1 MFSSA
6 PIKRR
11 LVGIIL
17 LTSGAVLLLTL
28 ATFSTYEFLT
38 FRQSTAVNLSVM
50 AEIVASN
57 STAALAF
64 SDEAAASEILG
75 ALKANPHI
83 VAAGLY
89 DENGKLFSKYPETIN
104 VQSLPLTPEG
114 DGSRF
119 EQGSLITFKPV
130 MMNQK
135 RLGTLYLQSDLKLMW
150 ARFRL
155 YGLVAL
161 LVIGASFVLAYTLSR
176 GLQRQISLPILAL
189 TKTAKAIA
197 EDRDYSVR
205 AEKLAEG
212 EFGLL
217 TDAFNNMLTEI
228 HNGTRALGE
237 SEERFRSAMHNSAIG
252 MALVSPD
259 GRWLNVNNALCKML
273 GYSSSELLTKDLQ
286 AVINADDL
294 VHELGERGR
303 LLNKEIEAY
312 RLEARCFHKSGAVV
326 WVDMSV
332 SLVCEEDG
340 PPLYLIAQIQ
350 DISDRKRDEE
360 LLRKLNTELERRVE
374 ERTAKLNEANKELES
389 FSYSV
394 SHDLRAPL
402 RAIDG
407 FSRILVEEHE
417 KNLNADGLRVLQV
430 IRTNTQKMGRLI
442 DDMLAFS
449 RLGRK
454 SIDRRPIDFDELV
467 REVRT
472 EIDTPANVEV
482 KVDSLPPSSGDRAL
496 IRQVVTNLLSNAA
509 KYSRKNGSPKVEV
522 GGYSE
527 NGENIYFVK
536 DNGVGFDMAY
546 SNKLFGVFQRL
557 HGPEEFEG
565 TGVGLAIVQR
575 IIQRHGG
582 RVWANGKVNE
592 GATFYFTLPKEHS
605 KNVELTQP

>member
-1 MFSSA
+1 MFSAA

-38 FRQSTAVNLSVM
+38 FRQTTAGNLSLM
-50 AEIVASN
+50 GEIVASN

-64 SDEAAASEILG
+64 SDQEAATEILG

-89 DENGKLFSKYPETIN
+89 DENGKLFSKYPETISFE
-104 VQSLPLTPEG
+104 SLPATPEG

-119 EQGSLITFKPV
+119 EQSSLITFKPV
-130 MMNQK
+130 VMNSK
-135 RLGTLYLQSDLKLMW
+135 RLGTLYLKSDLKLMW

-176 GLQRQISLPILAL
+176 GLQRQISQPILAL

-197 EDRDYSVR
+197 EDQDYSVR
-205 AEKLAEG
+205 AEKLSDG

-259 GRWLNVNNALCKML
+259 GRWLNVNSALCKML
-273 GYSSSELLTKDLQ
+273 GYTTNELLSKDLQ
-286 AVINADDL
+286 SVIHAEDL
-294 VHELGERGR
+294 VQELGDRGR
-303 LLNKEIEAY
+303 LLNKETESY
-312 RLEARCFHKSGAVV
+312 RLEARYFNKSGAVV

-340 PPLYLIAQIQ
+340 TPLYLIAQIQ

-360 LLRKLNTELERRVE
+360 LLRKLNSELERRVE
-374 ERTAKLNEANKELES
+374 ERTSKLNEVNKELES

-407 FSRILVEEHE
+407 FSRILAEEHE
-417 KNLNADGLRVLQV
+417 KNLNADALRVLQV

-467 REVRT
+467 REVQT
-472 EIDTPANVEV
+472 ELDTPKNVEV
-482 KVDSLPPSSGDRAL
+482 KVESLPPSSGDRAL

-509 KYSRKNGSPKVEV
+509 KYSRKSGSPKVEV

-605 KNVELTQP
+605 KNVELT

>member
-1 MFSSA
+1 M
-6 PIKRR
+6 
-11 LVGIIL
+11 
-17 LTSGAVLLLTL
+17 LLTL

-38 FRQSTAVNLSVM
+38 FRQTTAGNLSVM
-50 AEIVASN
+50 GEIVASN

-64 SDEAAASEILG
+64 SDQEAATEILG

-89 DENGKLFSKYPETIN
+89 DENGKLFSRYPETIAN
-104 VQSLPLTPEG
+104 DSLPVSPES

-119 EQGSLITFKPV
+119 EGANLITVKPV
-130 MMNQK
+130 VLNSK
-135 RLGTLYLQSDLKLMW
+135 RLGTLYLKSDLKLMW

-155 YGLVAL
+155 YGLVAVF
-161 LVIGASFVLAYTLSR
+161 VIGASFVLAYTLSR
-176 GLQRQISLPILAL
+176 GLQRQISQPILAL
-189 TKTAKAIA
+189 TKTARAIA
-197 EDRDYSVR
+197 EHQDYSVR
-205 AEKLAEG
+205 AEKLGEG

-228 HNGTRALGE
+228 HTRSRALGE

-273 GYSSSELLTKDLQ
+273 GYTSNELLAKDLQ
-286 AVINADDL
+286 SVTHADDL
-294 VHELGERGR
+294 VQELGERGR
-303 LLNKEIEAY
+303 LLNKEIETY
-312 RLEARCFHKSGAVV
+312 RLEARYFHKSGAMV
-326 WVDMSV
+326 WVDMGV

-340 PPLYLIAQIQ
+340 TPLYLIAQIQ
-350 DISDRKRDEE
+350 DISERKRDEE
-360 LLRKLNTELERRVE
+360 LLRKLNSELERRVE
-374 ERTAKLNEANKELES
+374 ERTGKLNEANKELES

-417 KNLNADGLRVLQV
+417 KNLNEDGLRVLQV

-454 SIDRRPIDFDELV
+454 AIDRRPIDFDDLV
-467 REVRT
+467 KEVRT
-472 EIDTPANVEV
+472 ELDTPENLEV
-482 KVDSLPPSSGDRAL
+482 KVASLPPSSGDRAL

-509 KYSRKNGSPKVEV
+509 KYSRKNGSPVVEM

-527 NGENIYFVK
+527 NGENVYFVK

-546 SNKLFGVFQRL
+546 ANKLFGVFQRL

-582 RVWANGKVNE
+582 RVWANGKVDE

-605 KNVELTQP
+605 KNAELT